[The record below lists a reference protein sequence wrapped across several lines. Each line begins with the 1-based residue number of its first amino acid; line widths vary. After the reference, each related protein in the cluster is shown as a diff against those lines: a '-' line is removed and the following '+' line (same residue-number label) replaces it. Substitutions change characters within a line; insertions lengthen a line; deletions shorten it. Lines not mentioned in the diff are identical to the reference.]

1 MVWLE
6 REVLPCYRWTTP
18 SICDLSHTSAA
29 PTDMKNRCRDVLGNF
44 RQGHVSARTLFCY
57 DPDITNR
64 SQVFVAKVQNEYVW
78 NHRLMDKWPERNFKS
93 MTSCEVGTPAPPP
106 SPSLFI
112 RFTGFSE
119 QKLSVSVF
127 MVRFSHRP
135 AVRPWRTLA
144 PTSGRSVSVH
154 RHVFLMW
161 RTRTFPNEIRASL
174 VCVC

>member
-6 REVLPCYRWTTP
+6 REVLPCYLWTTP

-106 SPSLFI
+106 RLQVLTQTCSLPLENLSSDLRQVSVSSPSCVFNV
-112 RFTGFSE
+112 E
-119 QKLSVSVF
+119 DENVS
-127 MVRFSHRP
+127 
-135 AVRPWRTLA
+135 
-144 PTSGRSVSVH
+144 
-154 RHVFLMW
+154 
-161 RTRTFPNEIRASL
+161 
-174 VCVC
+174 